1 MRHPMTLPVRCIPSP
16 VPFMFSLTDSTP
28 SNRRPTLPQLFE
40 GLRHRFHGN
49 DQKMAIFT
57 KMIT

>member
-1 MRHPMTLPVRCIPSP
+1 MTLPVRCIPSP
-16 VPFMFSLTDSTP
+16 VPFMFSLTDSIP
-28 SNRRPTLPQLFE
+28 SNPALPQLFE